1 MRKIIFIC
9 CILLGLSVSAQGL
22 YPDQNEKGKWGYID
36 DNSTVVIKHKYEYA
50 TDFVD
55 GWAKVRKGNKWGY
68 IDSSDK
74 EVVKITYSEIRNWEG
89 DYCRV
94 ATGGDVDDGILVEGG
109 KWG

>member
-50 TDFVD
+50 TDLSMV
-55 GWAKVRKGNKWGY
+55 GLK
-68 IDSSDK
+68 S
-74 EVVKITYSEIRNWEG
+74 VKAINGVILI
-89 DYCRV
+89 
-94 ATGGDVDDGILVEGG
+94 ATIKRL
-109 KWG
+109 